1 MVVFRAESGD
11 VVQFSKLDETD
22 IVAINE
28 LDDAFEGNGW
38 STTQI
43 ADTLTAPSGFA
54 YGLRSDQG
62 LIAFSLYSVVMDEA
76 ELLNIGV
83 SSRVRRQGF
92 GQHVLVEG
100 LRSLTGLGVTSV
112 HLEVRASNVAA
123 SSLYAK
129 LGFEE
134 TGCRRGYYP
143 GLEGREDAILMTLPW
158 LDTAVWDSL

>member
-54 YGLRSDQG
+54 YGLRSDQ
-62 LIAFSLYSVVMDEA
+62 AN
-76 ELLNIGV
+76 NIFPV
-83 SSRVRRQGF
+83 F
-92 GQHVLVEG
+92 GCDG
-100 LRSLTGLGVTSV
+100 
-112 HLEVRASNVAA
+112 
-123 SSLYAK
+123 
-129 LGFEE
+129 
-134 TGCRRGYYP
+134 
-143 GLEGREDAILMTLPW
+143 
-158 LDTAVWDSL
+158 